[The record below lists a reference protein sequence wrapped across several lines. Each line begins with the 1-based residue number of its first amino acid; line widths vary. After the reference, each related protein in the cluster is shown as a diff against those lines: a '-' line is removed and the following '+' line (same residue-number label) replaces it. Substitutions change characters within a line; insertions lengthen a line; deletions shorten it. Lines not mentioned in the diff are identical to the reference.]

1 VKLYFAFGVTPIITE
16 QISIVRE
23 IFFYVRIIKNM
34 AKVKKKKIRRHTK
47 KIVSGISVNRNR

>member
-34 AKVKKKKIRRHTK
+34 AKVKKKKNSTSYK
-47 KIVSGISVNRNR
+47 KNRFRNLC